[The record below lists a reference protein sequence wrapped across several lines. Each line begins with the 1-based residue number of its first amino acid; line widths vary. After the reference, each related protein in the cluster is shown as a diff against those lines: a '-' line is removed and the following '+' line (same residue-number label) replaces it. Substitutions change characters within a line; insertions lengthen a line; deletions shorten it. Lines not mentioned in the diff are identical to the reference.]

1 MQLQQKTVA
10 DCSTLNLPE
19 NYEQFVEGIDNPR
32 LIHEPEHVQKSGSS
46 GTSPR
51 VRPKRQLKVSCSID
65 QNDALH
71 FKVMDTYYFNH
82 SFKLNFY
89 YSLCMPELTLTF
101 KHFHRKIKKMSTKLI
116 WGTR

>member
-1 MQLQQKTVA
+1 MQLQQKIVT
-10 DCSTLNLPE
+10 DCSTLNLPD

-32 LIHEPEHVQKSGSS
+32 VIHEPEHGQKSCSS

-71 FKVMDTYYFNH
+71 FKVINTYLTIV
-82 SFKLNFY
+82 STSISII
-89 YSLCMPELTLTF
+89 SLCMPELTLTF
-101 KHFHRKIKKMSTKLI
+101 KYFHRKIKKMSTKLI

>member
-1 MQLQQKTVA
+1 MQLQQKIVP
-10 DCSTLNLPE
+10 DCSTLNLPD

-32 LIHEPEHVQKSGSS
+32 VIHEPEHGQKSGSS

-71 FKVMDTYYFNH
+71 FKVINTYLMIL
-82 SFKLNFY
+82 SSLI
-89 YSLCMPELTLTF
+89 SIIILLCMPELILIL
-101 KHFHRKIKKMSTKLI
+101 KHFHRKIKKMSTRLI